1 MNPTQPA
8 NLDLILQKTEEDK
21 LSEESVSEL
30 KLALRQDPEVQNLA
44 RAIDERDQIQIL
56 EFGKEPA
63 TQISRFSDQILSNM
77 RTTKVEDSGELLKQ
91 LGKIMDKFDKKDFE
105 QTSSGFFGK
114 LFKKGEKVIE
124 KLFGKYQTMGQEI
137 DKVYVEI
144 SKYQSEMVD
153 STTMLDQMYEQ
164 NYQYYITLEKYAVAG
179 QMKADD
185 LKANQLPQL
194 ESRTAAGDQMAS
206 MQLDTLRNAIDLLEQ
221 RVYDLEMAK
230 MVSLQ
235 TAPQIRLL
243 QRGNTKL
250 IGKINSAFVTTI
262 PIFKNGLIQAVAAK
276 RQKLVADSMNEL
288 DRRTNEMLLRNAQN
302 ISNQSVEIARLGGSP
317 SIKIETIEE
326 SWNIIIKGMQE
337 TKAIEEENKRMREE
351 GTRRLEQLQDNF
363 KKIKQS
369 N

>member
-1 MNPTQPA
+1 MNQMQPT
-8 NLDLILQKTEEDK
+8 NLDLTLTKPTEDK
-21 LSEESVSEL
+21 LTETTASEI

-44 RAIDERDQIQIL
+44 RSIDERDQVQIL

-63 TQISRFSDQILSNM
+63 TQISRFSDQILGNM
-77 RTTKVEDSGELLKQ
+77 RATKVEDSGELLKQ
-91 LGKIMDKFDKKDFE
+91 LGRIMDKFDKKDFE
-105 QTSSGFFGK
+105 KTSGGLFGK
-114 LFKKGEKVIE
+114 LFKKGEKLID
-124 KLFGKYQTMGQEI
+124 KLFGKYQTMGHEI
-137 DKVYVEI
+137 DKIYVEI
-144 SKYQSEMVD
+144 SKYQHEMVE

-164 NYQYYITLEKYAVAG
+164 NYQYYLALEKYAVAG
-179 QMKADD
+179 QMKADE

-194 ESRTAAGDQMAS
+194 ESRAAAGDQMAS
-206 MQLDTLRNAIDLLEQ
+206 MQLDTLRNGIELLEQ

-262 PIFKNGLIQAVAAK
+262 PIFKNGIIQAVAAK

-302 ISNQSVEIARLGGSP
+302 ISTQSADIARLAGSP
-317 SIKIETIEE
+317 SVKIETIEE

-363 KKIKQS
+363 KKIKLQG
-369 N
+369 